1 MKSTLITLAV
11 LFTTLLSA
19 QTKNEVDSRLLENHG
34 DEIYSILE
42 YRKDYYK
49 FLLFE
54 LDNGYEILD
63 SDEVNGVQLISLND
77 YPDFDL
83 NEIHN
88 LTDFNFM
95 KYNFVRGKETHTYV
109 DLGDG
114 KVLKIIGQKEL
125 WQAFRDSGLNN
136 KN

>member
-19 QTKNEVDSRLLENHG
+19 QTKNEVDSRLIENHG
-34 DEIYSILE
+34 DEIYSILQ

-54 LDNGYEILD
+54 LDNGYEIVEM
-63 SDEVNGVQLISLND
+63 SQVQGVQLVSLSD
-77 YPDFDL
+77 YPDFNIDEVQDL
-83 NEIHN
+83 S
-88 LTDFNFM
+88 TFNFM
-95 KYNFVRGKETHTYV
+95 KYHFARGKETHTYIN
-109 DLGDG
+109 LGNG
-114 KVLKIIGQKEL
+114 SVLKIIAEKEL